1 MRLLKNVIETWKF
14 KLKIPKSGTFSF
26 EEIHG
31 SNVILIKN
39 SNDELGIIIH
49 KTLPIPESYKVK
61 NFQFSYHK
69 QIINKEKN
77 VIYENCQMILIGKEL
92 NEDYIINILFSILD
106 YASKKTVDS
115 FDIMNIVNTVNE
127 NFQIENFSYNEI
139 IGVWGE
145 LSFLLYLIQGVKE
158 KEKLFEVLNAWES
171 ENSRNKID
179 FRFHKIKV
187 ACEIKTTVKEER
199 VHHISGHKQ
208 CIPPQNIDTLYFVS
222 IRIKD
227 DDTGYSCADLTT
239 QIIQILNEQNLK
251 ELFMNK
257 IEVRGAKYCNNQ
269 TSKFSYLDSNLFN
282 IYDSKNIELPII
294 PKGVYDMEW
303 KQSFDFV
310 NETDHKLSI
319 DYIIDYFKLGL

>member
-77 VIYENCQMILIGKEL
+77 IIYENCQMILIGKEL

-106 YASKKTVDS
+106 YVSKKTVDS

-139 IGVWGE
+139 VGVWGE
-145 LSFLLYLIQGVKE
+145 LAFLLHLIEDVNE
-158 KEKLFEVLNAWES
+158 KDKLYEVLNAWES
-171 ENSRNKID
+171 QFSRNKID
-179 FRFHKIKV
+179 FRFHEIKI

-208 CIPPQNIDTLYFVS
+208 CKPPQNIDTLYFVS

-227 DDTGYSCADLTT
+227 DDTGYSCADLTK
-239 QIIQILNEQNLK
+239 QIINKLNEQNLI
-251 ELFMNK
+251 ELFKNK
-257 IEVRGAKYCNNQ
+257 IEVRGSKYCNNQ
-269 TSKFSYLDSNLFN
+269 TNKFSYFDSKLFN
-282 IYDSKNIELPII
+282 IYDSMNIELPVV
-294 PKGVYDMEW
+294 PKGVYEMEW

-310 NETDHKLSI
+310 NETDYKLSVG
-319 DYIIDYFKLGL
+319 YILSYFKLGL